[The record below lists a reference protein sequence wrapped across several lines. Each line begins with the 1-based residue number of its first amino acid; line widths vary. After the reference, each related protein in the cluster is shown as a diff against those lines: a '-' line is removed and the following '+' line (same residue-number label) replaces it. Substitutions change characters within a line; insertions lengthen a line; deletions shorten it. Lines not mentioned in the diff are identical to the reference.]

1 MNAAPP
7 VPDPAPA
14 QTPVPALDRSLK
26 PLPKAPVRI
35 VHLGLGAFHR
45 SHQAW
50 YTQHATDAAEWGIAA
65 FTGRRPDAAET
76 LSAQDCLYTLV
87 ERSAG
92 GDSFEVIGSIVEA
105 VDGADVARL
114 CELVAAKETAV
125 VTLTI
130 TEAAYGL
137 AADGTFDAEAPGVAD
152 DLRALSAAAAAE
164 TSITRETST
173 FGEASAPRGTAVS
186 GETRVP
192 GTPLGRLVLALARR
206 RDSGAGPIAVVSCD
220 NLSANGDVARRG
232 VLGMAAAWGQDL
244 VEWIGANVSFVSTSV
259 DRITPRTTDA
269 DIAEVAE
276 QCGYRD
282 SSPVV
287 AEPFRNWVL
296 SGDFP
301 AGRPRWED
309 AGAVVVDDIE
319 PYENRK
325 LWLLNG
331 SHSILAYAGQL
342 RGHATVAEA
351 LADPLCRKAVEDFWD
366 EAANHLRSEG
376 LDIPG
381 YRQALLERFGNARIA
396 HRLAQIAAD
405 GTTKLRMR
413 AVPVLAAERAEGR
426 SGSGAA
432 LMLAAWIDYVASA
445 GDFQDPLAREIR
457 AAAALEGTERVQALL
472 RLVNAG
478 IAEDADFV
486 SLVHRLCGSFSATA
500 AAPATPTR
508 T

>member
-7 VPDPAPA
+7 
-14 QTPVPALDRSLK
+14 ALNRSLK
-26 PLPKAPVRI
+26 PLPKPPVRI

-50 YTQHATDAAEWGIAA
+50 YTQHAPDAAEWGIAA
-65 FTGRRPDAAET
+65 FTGRRPDAAAA
-76 LSAQDCLYTLV
+76 LSRQDCLYTLV

-105 VDGADVARL
+105 VDGANIARL
-114 CELVAAKETAV
+114 CELVAAKETAI

-137 AADGTFDAEAPGVAD
+137 AADGTFDAGAPGAAD
-152 DLRALSAAAAAE
+152 DLRALSAAA
-164 TSITRETST
+164 S
-173 FGEASAPRGTAVS
+173 GEAG
-186 GETRVP
+186 VP

-206 RDSGAGPIAVVSCD
+206 RDSGAGPLAVVSCD
-220 NLSANGDVARRG
+220 NLSANGDVARRA
-232 VLGMAAAWGQDL
+232 VLGLASGWGSGL
-244 VEWIGANVSFVSTSV
+244 AGWIEANVSFVSTSV
-259 DRITPRTTDA
+259 DRITPRTTEA

-276 QCGYRD
+276 QCGYSD
-282 SSPVV
+282 NSPVV

-301 AGRPRWED
+301 AGRPRWEE
-309 AGAVVVDDIE
+309 AGAVVVSDIE

-342 RGHATVAEA
+342 RGHATVADA

-366 EAANHLRSEG
+366 EAARHLQGEG
-376 LDIPG
+376 LDIPT
-381 YRQALLERFGNARIA
+381 YRRALLERFGNARIA
-396 HRLAQIAAD
+396 HRLVQIAAD
-405 GTTKLRMR
+405 ATTKLRMR
-413 AVPVLAAERAEGR
+413 AVPVMTAERADGR
-426 SGSGAA
+426 SGAGSA
-432 LMLAAWIDYVASA
+432 LMLAAWIDYVTA
-445 GDFQDPLAREIR
+445 GSDFQDPLAAEIQ
-457 AAAALEGTERVQALL
+457 AAVALEGTERVQGLL
-472 RLVNAG
+472 RLVSA
-478 IAEDADFV
+478 ALADDPDV
-486 SLVHRLCGSFSATA
+486 VALVARLCGSFATT
-500 AAPATPTR
+500 PAETPAR

>member
-1 MNAAPP
+1 MSAVPP
-7 VPDPAPA
+7 ALD
-14 QTPVPALDRSLK
+14 PVPALNRSLK

-50 YTQHATDAAEWGIAA
+50 YTQHAPDNAEWGIAA
-65 FTGRRPDAAET
+65 FTGRRPDAAEA

-92 GDSFEVIGSIVEA
+92 GDTFEVIGSIVEA
-105 VDGADVARL
+105 VDGADTGRL
-114 CELVAAKETAV
+114 CELVAAKETAI

-137 AADGTFDAEAPGVAD
+137 AADGTFDDVAPAVAD
-152 DLRALSAAAAAE
+152 DLRMLSAAAA
-164 TSITRETST
+164 
-173 FGEASAPRGTAVS
+173 GEAAAG
-186 GETRVP
+186 GEGAP

-220 NLSANGDVARRG
+220 NLSANGDVARRA
-232 VLGMAAAWGQDL
+232 VLGMASAWGAGL
-244 VEWIGANVSFVSTSV
+244 AEWIGSNVSFVSTSV
-259 DRITPRTTDA
+259 DRITPRTTDD

-276 QCGYRD
+276 RCGYSD
-282 SSPVV
+282 NSPVV

-301 AGRPRWED
+301 AGRPRWEE
-309 AGAVVVDDIE
+309 AGAVVVNDIE

-342 RGHATVAEA
+342 RGHATVADA
-351 LADPLCRKAVEDFWD
+351 LADPVCRKAVEDFWD
-366 EAANHLRSEG
+366 EAEHHLQGEG

-405 GTTKLRMR
+405 ATTKLRMR
-413 AVPVLAAERAEGR
+413 AVPVLTAERAAGR
-426 SGSGAA
+426 SGAGSA
-432 LMLAAWIDYVASA
+432 LMLAAWTDYVAA
-445 GDFQDPLAREIR
+445 TQDLQDPLDSEIK
-457 AAAALEGTERVQALL
+457 AANGLEGSERVQSLL
-472 RLVNAG
+472 RLVSAAIADDPG
-478 IAEDADFV
+478 IVD
-486 SLVHRLCGSFSATA
+486 LVQRLCGSLQPPQRHISD
-500 AAPATPTR
+500 R
-508 T
+508 SLSRYL

>member
-1 MNAAPP
+1 MSTVPP
-7 VPDPAPA
+7 A
-14 QTPVPALDRSLK
+14 THPVPALDRKLK
-26 PLPKAPVRI
+26 PLPKPPVRI

-50 YTQHATDAAEWGIAA
+50 YTQHAPDAAEWGIAA
-65 FTGRRPDAAET
+65 FTGRRPDAAEALT
-76 LSAQDCLYTLV
+76 AQDCIYTLV

-92 GDSFEVIGSIVEA
+92 GDSFEVVGSIVEA
-105 VDGADVARL
+105 VDGANVARL
-114 CELVAAKETAV
+114 GELLAAKETAI

-137 AADGTFDAEAPGVAD
+137 AADGTFDAGAPGVAD
-152 DLRALSAAAAAE
+152 DLRALSAAAA
-164 TSITRETST
+164 
-173 FGEASAPRGTAVS
+173 GEAA
-186 GETRVP
+186 EP
-192 GTPLGRLVLALARR
+192 GTPLGRLVLALAARMA
-206 RDSGAGPIAVVSCD
+206 SGAGPLAVVSCD
-220 NLSANGDVARRG
+220 NLSTNGDVARRA
-232 VLGMAAAWGQDL
+232 VLGMAASWGQGL
-244 VEWIGANVSFVSTSV
+244 AEWIGTNVSFVSTSV

-301 AGRPRWED
+301 AGRPRWEE
-309 AGAVVVDDIE
+309 AGAVVVADIE

-351 LADPLCRKAVEDFWD
+351 LADPACRKAVEDFWD
-366 EAANHLRSEG
+366 EAAHHLRAAG
-376 LDIPG
+376 LDIPA

-405 GTTKLRMR
+405 ATTKLRMR
-413 AVPVLAAERAEGR
+413 AVPVMTAERAGGR
-426 SGSGAA
+426 SGAGAA
-432 LMLAAWIDYVASA
+432 LMLAAWTDYVAA
-445 GDFQDPLAREIR
+445 AQDFQDPLASGIHE
-457 AAAALEGTERVQALL
+457 ANELEGSGRVKALL
-472 RLVNAG
+472 RLISSD
-478 IAEDADFV
+478 IAEDPGIV
-486 SLVHRLCGSFSATA
+486 SLVHGLCGSFTA
-500 AAPATPTR
+500 NTAAPAATHL
-508 T
+508 

>member
-7 VPDPAPA
+7 V
-14 QTPVPALDRSLK
+14 QGSLPVLDRSLK

-50 YTQHATDAAEWGIAA
+50 YTQHAGDAGEWGIAA
-65 FTGRRPDAAET
+65 FTGRRPDAAKA
-76 LSAQDCLYTLV
+76 LAAQDCLYTLV

-105 VDGADVARL
+105 VDGADVGRL
-114 CELVAAKETAV
+114 CELLAAKETAI

-137 AADGTFDAEAPGVAD
+137 AADGTFDADAPGVAD
-152 DLRALSAAAAAE
+152 DLRALSAAASGG
-164 TSITRETST
+164 TGP
-173 FGEASAPRGTAVS
+173 GEAG
-186 GETRVP
+186 VP

-206 RDSGAGPIAVVSCD
+206 MDSGGGAIAVVSCD
-220 NLSANGDVARRG
+220 NLSANGEVARRA
-232 VLGMAAAWGQDL
+232 VLGMAAAWTPDL
-244 VEWIGANVSFVSTSV
+244 ADWIEENVSFVSTSV
-259 DRITPRTTDA
+259 DRITPRTTEE

-276 QCGYRD
+276 QCRYSD
-282 SSPVV
+282 NSPVV

-301 AGRPRWED
+301 AGRPRWEE
-309 AGAVVVDDIE
+309 AGAVFVDDIE

-342 RGHATVAEA
+342 RGHATVADA
-351 LADPLCRKAVEDFWD
+351 LADPSCRKAVEDFWD
-366 EAANHLRSEG
+366 EAAHHLQAAG
-376 LDIPG
+376 LDVPG

-413 AVPVLAAERAEGR
+413 AVPVLTAERASGR
-426 SGSGAA
+426 TGSGAA
-432 LMLAAWIDYVASA
+432 LMLAAWIDYVAA
-445 GDFQDPLAREIR
+445 TQDFQDPLAAHIH
-457 AAAALEGTERVQALL
+457 AANALEGSERVQALL
-472 RLVNAG
+472 GLVSADIADDPG
-478 IAEDADFV
+478 IV
-486 SLVHRLCGSFSATA
+486 SLVHGLCGSIA
-500 AAPATPTR
+500 AQSVTPSPL
-508 T
+508 

>member
-1 MNAAPP
+1 MNSVP
-7 VPDPAPA
+7 V
-14 QTPVPALDRSLK
+14 LHRGLK
-26 PLPKAPVRI
+26 PLPNAPVRI

-50 YTQHATDAAEWGIAA
+50 YTQHAGDAAQWGIAA
-65 FTGRRPDAAET
+65 FTGRRPDAAEA

-105 VDGADVARL
+105 VDGANVSRL
-114 CELVAAKETAV
+114 CDLVAAKETAII
-125 VTLTI
+125 TLTI

-137 AADGTFDAEAPGVAD
+137 AADGTFDPGGPGVAD
-152 DLRALSAAAAAE
+152 DLHTLSAAA
-164 TSITRETST
+164 S
-173 FGEASAPRGTAVS
+173 GGTGA
-186 GETRVP
+186 P

-206 RDSGAGPIAVVSCD
+206 RDSGTGPIAVVSCD
-220 NLSANGDVARRG
+220 NLSANGEVARRA
-232 VLGMAAAWGQDL
+232 VLGLAGAWGQGL
-244 VEWIGANVSFVSTSV
+244 VEWIDTNVSFVSTSV
-259 DRITPRTTDA
+259 DRITPRTTEA

-309 AGAVVVDDIE
+309 AGAVLVDDIE
-319 PYENRK
+319 PYEHRK

-351 LADPLCRKAVEDFWD
+351 LADPTCRKAVEDFWD
-366 EAANHLRSEG
+366 EAARHLTAEE
-376 LDIPG
+376 LDIPQ
-381 YRQALLERFGNARIA
+381 YRQALLDRFSNARIA
-396 HRLAQIAAD
+396 HRLMQIAAD

-413 AVPVLAAERAEGR
+413 AVPVLMAERAAGR
-426 SGSGAA
+426 SGAGSA
-432 LMLAAWIDYVASA
+432 LMIAAWIDYIATTK
-445 GDFQDPLAREIR
+445 DFQDPLRLEIQ
-457 AAAALEGTERVQALL
+457 AANALKGEDRVEALL
-472 RLVNAG
+472 RLVSAG
-478 IAEDADFV
+478 LAEDPQIVA
-486 SLVHRLCGSFSATA
+486 LVRRLPGFFTPNAAATA
-500 AAPATPTR
+500 APIQH
-508 T
+508 

>member
-1 MNAAPP
+1 MSA
-7 VPDPAPA
+7 VPPAPGA
-14 QTPVPALDRSLK
+14 LPVLDRTLK
-26 PLPKAPVRI
+26 PLPTAPVRI

-50 YTQHATDAAEWGIAA
+50 YTQHAGDAGEWGIAA
-65 FTGRRPDAAET
+65 FTGRRPDAAEA

-87 ERSAG
+87 ERSAA

-105 VDGADVARL
+105 VDGADVGRL
-114 CELVAAKETAV
+114 CELLAAKETAI

-137 AADGTFDAEAPGVAD
+137 AADGRFDADAPAVAE
-152 DLRALSAAAAAE
+152 DLRALSAAASGG
-164 TSITRETST
+164 TGP
-173 FGEASAPRGTAVS
+173 GEAG
-186 GETRVP
+186 VP
-192 GTPLGRLVLALARR
+192 GMPLGRLVLALARR
-206 RDSGAGPIAVVSCD
+206 RDSGAGPLAVVSCD
-220 NLSANGDVARRG
+220 NLSANGEVARRA
-232 VLGMAAAWGQDL
+232 VLGLAGAWGQGL
-244 VEWIGANVSFVSTSV
+244 AEWIDANVSFVSTSV
-259 DRITPRTTDA
+259 DRITPRATDA
-269 DIAEVAE
+269 DTTEVAE

-342 RGHATVAEA
+342 RGHTTVAEA
-351 LADPLCRKAVEDFWD
+351 LADPVCRKAVEEFWD
-366 EAANHLRSEG
+366 EAANHLTAAG
-376 LDIPG
+376 LDIPQ
-381 YRQALLERFGNARIA
+381 YRQALLDRFGNARIA

-413 AVPVLAAERAEGR
+413 AVPVLMAERAAGR
-426 SGSGAA
+426 RGSGSA
-432 LMLAAWIDYVASA
+432 LMLAAWIDYA
-445 GDFQDPLAREIR
+445 GSGAEFQDPLAADIR
-457 AAAALEGTERVQALL
+457 AANAVPGTGRIQALL
-472 RLVNAG
+472 RLVSAG
-478 IAEDADFV
+478 LAEDPQIVALV
-486 SLVHRLCGSFSATA
+486 SALSGTLSANPAGSAT
-500 AAPATPTR
+500 PAHT
-508 T
+508 